1 MPFEARGVGQDA
13 ECILVE
19 MRLAVHDFQNHLP
32 AASVGEPPVDSSD
45 IPVEADNVQLRQGF
59 DDLTDSR
66 ER

>member
-32 AASVGEPPVDSSD
+32 AASVGEPPVDGSD